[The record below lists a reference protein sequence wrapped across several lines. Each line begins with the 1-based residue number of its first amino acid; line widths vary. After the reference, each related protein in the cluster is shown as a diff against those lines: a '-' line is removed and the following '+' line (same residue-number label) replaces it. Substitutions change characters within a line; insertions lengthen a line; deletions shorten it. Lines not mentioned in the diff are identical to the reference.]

1 MPFILFN
8 PLYTGFRVSLMGLM
22 PTFREKPLSPIE
34 PNNKI
39 KTIGK
44 PRLNTTVEG
53 LRKIARKLAFVTAN
67 IALSWLYC
75 FFILTYRKF
84 RRQNYLIKSIIK
96 EHHYRT
102 VNVRFRTLFCAM
114 FYGTP

>member
-1 MPFILFN
+1 MLFN
-8 PLYTGFRVSLMGLM
+8 PLNTGFRVSLLELT
-22 PTFREKPLSPIE
+22 PTLSEKPLSPIE

-53 LRKIARKLAFVTAN
+53 LRKIARKLALVTAN

-75 FFILTYRKF
+75 FFISTNKKF

-102 VNVRFRTLFCAM
+102 VNVRFRTLFCVL
-114 FYGTP
+114 FY